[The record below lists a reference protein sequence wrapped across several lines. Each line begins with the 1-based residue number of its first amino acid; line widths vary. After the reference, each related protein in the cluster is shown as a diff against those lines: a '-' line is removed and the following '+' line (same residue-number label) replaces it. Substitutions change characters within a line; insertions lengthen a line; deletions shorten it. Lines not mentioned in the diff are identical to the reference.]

1 MIATDMTSQGSTE
14 EKLRWAFKMFDQ
26 DESGCMIDEIVDIDK
41 VMVMV
46 GVVELREMMDIIGT
60 VYELRGFPLVI
71 SSCPTP
77 SLLHTDIQE
86 EAREKAETTFVN
98 LDLDGDGEITEDE
111 FIKGCFNDEYF
122 IKTME
127 GEII

>member
-77 SLLHTDIQE
+77 ALLHADI
-86 EAREKAETTFVN
+86 
-98 LDLDGDGEITEDE
+98 
-111 FIKGCFNDEYF
+111 
-122 IKTME
+122 
-127 GEII
+127 